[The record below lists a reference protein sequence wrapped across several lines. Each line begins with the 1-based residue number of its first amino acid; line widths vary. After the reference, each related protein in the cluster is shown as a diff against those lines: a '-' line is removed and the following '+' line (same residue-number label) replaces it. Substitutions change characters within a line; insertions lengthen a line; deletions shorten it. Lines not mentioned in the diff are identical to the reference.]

1 MKICS
6 TYVFVRGH
14 CVRMRNAAAMSS
26 TPDIAMRSPAPTNG
40 GTPSRP
46 KRMASQVLPH
56 TQHMSTN
63 KRVVRERSV
72 KASCD
77 AAAFVQQQFVFARG
91 APAVFARGPIG
102 SDDAM
107 AGDHERDLVRRA
119 GACDRANGLWLPDS
133 FGQLRVRRRRTA
145 TDFLYRPP
153 YLALERAARH
163 VELDV
168 LARASGDA
176 FANRSQRRL
185 QARLGHV

>member
-26 TPDIAMRSPAPTNG
+26 TPDIAIRRPAPTNG

-63 KRVVRERSV
+63 KRVVRERSIR
-72 KASCD
+72 ASCD
-77 AAAFVQQQFVFARG
+77 AAALVQQQFVFARSTPTIFTGG
-91 APAVFARGPIG
+91 AIG

-119 GACDRANGLWLPDS
+119 GARDGSNGFRLADRS
-133 FGQLRVRRRRTA
+133 RQLCVRRRRTA
-145 TDFLYRPP
+145 ANVLDRPP
-153 YLALERAARH
+153 DFPLERAARH
-163 VELDV
+163 VEVKV
-168 LARASGDA
+168 LTGTSGDA
-176 FANRSQRRL
+176 FANRPQRRL
-185 QARLGHV
+185 QPRFGCL